1 MQASIQSPSNPLYPP
16 ASDTLI
22 IDSFN
27 GLPINYRWALAMSST
42 TAGSDASGTLGQPGY
57 IPAVPPVTTYT
68 TLQQGNDKL
77 TDAQWASWTTQ
88 SDQTYMLGCAATN
101 LGVTLS

>member
-1 MQASIQSPSNPLYPP
+1 MKTSIQSPTNPLYPP
-16 ASDTLI
+16 AADTLI

-27 GLPINYRWALAMSST
+27 NLPINYRWALAVSS
-42 TAGSDASGTLGQPGY
+42 TAGS
-57 IPAVPPVTTYT
+57 PPITIYT
-68 TLQQGNDKL
+68 TLVQGNDKL

-101 LGVTLS
+101 LGVVLS